1 MPFCSTDVEIQI
13 REERAAEVQRVLEET
28 RKRLEELDSES
39 DSGNKSSEEEE
50 WQGFDE
56 PPPVD
61 YEAEYIDE
69 DKYTTVTVEEMDSA
83 KDELY
88 NAVRTVPDKTETGLE
103 EFDEERKAESN
114 TSATSKRKTN
124 KTKKRKKFRYESKAE
139 RMLTQYKERMAKRRK
154 AQARRSR

>member
-1 MPFCSTDVEIQI
+1 M
-13 REERAAEVQRVLEET
+13 
-28 RKRLEELDSES
+28 
-39 DSGNKSSEEEE
+39 
-50 WQGFDE
+50 
-56 PPPVD
+56 
-61 YEAEYIDE
+61 AEYIDE

-88 NAVRTVPDKTETGLE
+88 NAVRTVPGKTETDPGDS
-103 EFDEERKAESN
+103 DEERKAESN
-114 TSATSKRKTN
+114 TSATSKRKTS